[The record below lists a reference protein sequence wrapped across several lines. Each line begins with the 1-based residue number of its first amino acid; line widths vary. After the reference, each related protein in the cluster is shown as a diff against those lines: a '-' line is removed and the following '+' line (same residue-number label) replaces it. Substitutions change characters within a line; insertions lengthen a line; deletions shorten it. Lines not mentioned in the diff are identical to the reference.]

1 MNNKLFTFRKTSRMT
16 CAWVSTGD
24 AKMPLACVW
33 VDAET
38 YRTASAASSSSNDE
52 PQGIRLCA

>member
-1 MNNKLFTFRKTSRMT
+1 MNNKLFTFRKTGRMT
-16 CAWVSTGD
+16 CTWVSTGD

-52 PQGIRLCA
+52 PQGICLCA